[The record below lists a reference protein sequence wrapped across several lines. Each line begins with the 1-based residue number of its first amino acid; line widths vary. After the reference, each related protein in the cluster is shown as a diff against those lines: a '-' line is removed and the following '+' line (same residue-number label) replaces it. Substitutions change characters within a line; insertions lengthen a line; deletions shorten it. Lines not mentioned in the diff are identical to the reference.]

1 MELHVGEVLEQDVIR
16 LVRRA
21 LELLAGQRC
30 PALTGPCVDL
40 IAADHAEMLQAH
52 LVDTLM
58 DGRDELDE
66 RDDLAIEDYERLGG
80 NDQGDRPPI
89 PDVLAIGDRV
99 PLEAG
104 PEVDV

>member
-1 MELHVGEVLEQDVIR
+1 MVEAVERPALQLDRLAQRAAVELHVGEVLEQDVIR

-30 PALTGPCVDL
+30 PVTTGPCVAL
-40 IAADHAEMLQAH
+40 IADDHAETLQAH

-66 RDDLAIEDYERLGG
+66 RDDLAIEDYERVGG
-80 NDQGDRPPI
+80 NDH
-89 PDVLAIGDRV
+89 
-99 PLEAG
+99 
-104 PEVDV
+104 